1 MVLIKITDPGASG
14 RALHPHPHPHSGSG
28 SGSNDATTAH
38 ALPPEE
44 ALRRQL
50 HKLVLHFERLVA
62 DESLAGGFWKQHQA
76 RALRTRQ
83 GLRRRLQAWWRGARG
98 ARRGRSGSL
107 TAEEVLAGGHGGG
120 DAAAA
125 LEPLLEPQAD
135 APALEDLQSDHLALI
150 LDGPALACI
159 LGDAEMERLLLRV
172 ATLCKSVVACRVSP
186 AQKRMLVR
194 CVRWLSWSLMDEWM
208 D

>member
-1 MVLIKITDPGASG
+1 MVLIKITDRSAATIADGAPSVY
-14 RALHPHPHPHSGSG
+14 
-28 SGSNDATTAH
+28 TT
-38 ALPPEE
+38 LTTPEE
-44 ALRRQL
+44 ALRLQL
-50 HKLVLHFERLVA
+50 HKLVQHFERLVV
-62 DESLAGGFWKQHQA
+62 DETLAGGLWNNKKKNAAATA
-76 RALRTRQ
+76 RRSSS
-83 GLRRRLQAWWRGARG
+83 RRRRPWLWPWGG
-98 ARRGRSGSL
+98 ESRRSNSL
-107 TAEEVLAGGHGGG
+107 TTAADDEV
-120 DAAAA
+120 AAAV

-194 CVRWLSWSLMDEWM
+194 CVAMGGGWFVDMVAWGGVSYRSQ
-208 D
+208 

>member
-1 MVLIKITDPGASG
+1 MVLIKITDRGVNNNP
-14 RALHPHPHPHSGSG
+14 
-28 SGSNDATTAH
+28 NDAT
-38 ALPPEE
+38 PPEE
-44 ALRRQL
+44 ALRLQL

-62 DESLAGGFWKQHQA
+62 DESLAGGLWKQTQQQS
-76 RALRTRQ
+76 RIRQ
-83 GLRRRLQAWWRGARG
+83 QQGFSRRLQAWWRRG
-98 ARRGRSGSL
+98 RWGGDRGRRSGSL
-107 TAEEVLAGGHGGG
+107 TAEEVLAGHGS

-125 LEPLLEPQAD
+125 AAMEPLLEPQAD

-159 LGDAEMERLLLRV
+159 FGDAEMERLLLRV

-194 CVRWLSWSLMDEWM
+194 CVVRGIGLSLRICVGEMS
-208 D
+208 

>member
-1 MVLIKITDPGASG
+1 MVLIKITDRGANNNN
-14 RALHPHPHPHSGSG
+14 P
-28 SGSNDATTAH
+28 NDAT
-38 ALPPEE
+38 PPEK
-44 ALRRQL
+44 ALRLQL

-62 DESLAGGFWKQHQA
+62 DESLAGGLWKQTQQQS
-76 RALRTRQ
+76 RVRQRQ
-83 GLRRRLQAWWRGARG
+83 GLSRRLQAWWRRG
-98 ARRGRSGSL
+98 RWGGGRGRRSGSL
-107 TAEEVLAGGHGGG
+107 TAEEVLAGHGGG
-120 DAAAA
+120 DAAAAAA

-159 LGDAEMERLLLRV
+159 FGDAEMERLLLRV

-194 CVRWLSWSLMDEWM
+194 CVVCEIGSGLGMRVLVRCADRLME
-208 D
+208 